1 VKALVAAKNTP
12 LAEPEGIESDVG
24 TLKSAE
30 LELRTTVPPPDPL
43 RATVQ
48 ALEESGPMVVGLH
61 VMEEIPELVCGIA
74 NESVVDLEEPLSVAV
89 TVTA

>member
-1 VKALVAAKNTP
+1 
-12 LAEPEGIESDVG
+12 
-24 TLKSAE
+24 
-30 LELRTTVPPPDPL
+30 
-43 RATVQ
+43 
-48 ALEESGPMVVGLH
+48 MVVGLH